1 MMFESALYILAG
13 IAFYGGAHQLY
24 LGARQAS
31 DHPHVIHGVMY
42 LLLCAFAVA
51 SALAYQADSVANLIP
66 AGKLS
71 VFAGFLLWGAFA
83 WFVAAYTDYKP
94 RLLLAALTVLWSLLL
109 IGNIGAPFSLLY
121 SDVTPISQTLP
132 SGQMQIT
139 LHTRVNPWWNVVQAG
154 MLASLLFSL
163 YASFR
168 LYRADEKRAALALG
182 SGLLVLFGAALSDA
196 LVTAGLTRS
205 AFLAPFGFL
214 ALLVATSVYPQLH
227 RVRKTR
233 DDASPASYNM
243 TFHLNQPP
251 PYRPGPAFVQTPLP
265 ESAGMDIEAPTQAE
279 ITHEQSSP
287 PFVFSPPEAPEPV
300 VSTAE
305 TESATE
311 ATPVTE
317 GEVQSAQDAPRP
329 KAPQLDE
336 AALTEVSDNLIDI
349 AVYATMAMNRFKRG
363 ETSPETLEALFA
375 KVRAQAINTRRLA
388 NRLMHT
394 AGSRHADDKDADPPG
409 SR

>member
-51 SALAYQADSVANLIP
+51 SALAYQADSVATLIP

-94 RLLLAALTVLWSLLL
+94 RLLLAALTVVWSLLL

-121 SDVTPISQTLP
+121 SDVTPVSQTLP
-132 SGQMQIT
+132 SGQLQMT

-154 MLASLLFSL
+154 MLASLLFAL

-182 SGLLVLFGAALSDA
+182 SGLLVLFGASLSDA
-196 LVTAGLTRS
+196 LVVAGLTRS

-214 ALLVATSVYPQLH
+214 VLLIATGVYPELY

-233 DDASPASYNM
+233 DDVSPASYNM

-251 PYRPGPAFVQTPLP
+251 PYRPAPAFVQTHLP
-265 ESAGMDIEAPTQAE
+265 DSADVDLETPTQAE
-279 ITHEQSSP
+279 ITHEESSP
-287 PFVFSPPEAPEPV
+287 PFVFSPPETPEPV

-305 TESATE
+305 PAPAAET
-311 ATPVTE
+311 TPVSE
-317 GEVQSAQDAPRP
+317 GEVQSSPGAPRA

-363 ETSPETLEALFA
+363 DASPQTLEALFA
-375 KVRAQAINTRRLA
+375 KVRTQAINTRRLA
-388 NRLMHT
+388 NRLMHPGT
-394 AGSRHADDKDADPPG
+394 SRHAHDDDADPPA
-409 SR
+409 S

>member
-51 SALAYQADSVANLIP
+51 SALACQADSVATLIP

-71 VFAGFLLWGAFA
+71 VFAGILLWGAFA
-83 WFVAAYTDYKP
+83 WFVAAYTDCKP
-94 RLLLAALTVLWSLLL
+94 RLLLAALTVVWSLLL
-109 IGNIGAPFSLLY
+109 IGNIGAPYSLLY
-121 SDVTPISQTLP
+121 SDVTPVSQPLP
-132 SGQMQIT
+132 SGQLQMT
-139 LHTRVNPWWNVVQAG
+139 LHTRLNPWWNVVQAS
-154 MLASLLFSL
+154 MLASLLFAL

-182 SGLLVLFGAALSDA
+182 SGLLVLFGASLSDA

-214 ALLVATSVYPQLH
+214 VLLIATGVYPELH

-233 DDASPASYNM
+233 DDVSPASYNM

-251 PYRPGPAFVQTPLP
+251 PYRRGPAFVQTHLP
-265 ESAGMDIEAPTQAE
+265 ESAGVDIEAPTQAE
-279 ITHEQSSP
+279 ITHEESSP
-287 PFVFSPPEAPEPV
+287 AFGFSPPETAPA

-305 TESATE
+305 TAPAAE
-311 ATPVTE
+311 ATPVSE
-317 GEVQSAQDAPRP
+317 GEVQSSQGAPRA

-363 ETSPETLEALFA
+363 DASPETLEALFG

-388 NRLMHT
+388 NRLMHPG
-394 AGSRHADDKDADPPG
+394 ASRHADDDDADPTA